1 MIELTTSRNKARPN
15 PIPREAD
22 VHISVPI
29 DPDESTLPTAAPR
42 GAGNLLAGTSGPH
55 L

>member
-1 MIELTTSRNKARPN
+1 MIELTTSRNKAQPN
-15 PIPREAD
+15 PTPWEAD
-22 VHISVPI
+22 VHISVSI
-29 DPDESTLPTAAPR
+29 DPDESALPTAAPR